1 LYSFYPIEEGR
12 RFDTF
17 SLPLQLMDE
26 PELDL
31 LVVNEMGLCGGHSS
45 IFFLQLDYYAL

>member
-1 LYSFYPIEEGR
+1 
-12 RFDTF
+12 
-17 SLPLQLMDE
+17 MDE

-45 IFFLQLDYYAL
+45 VFFLQLDYYALQMRNAILEALRGCLDRLR